1 MSNLLKD
8 CNKYF
13 HTKNLYEVLRV
24 TKKCHKTEL
33 RKAFYKLS
41 LLHHPD
47 RHDSESK
54 SEATKRF
61 QILSRVYSYMEN
73 EEKRKIYDE
82 TGAIDEDD
90 EITNKSY
97 NDWVEYWQLLFPKVT
112 TAQIDEF
119 CKKYKDSE
127 QETKDLIKIYNRSKG
142 DMDIIMETLILTS
155 YQDEAR
161 VRNLIEKLIAS
172 GKIDAFK
179 NYTHERP
186 EKAAKRAKR
195 ALEEEKLFAKE
206 QKKKS
211 KKQKD
216 GVDTEGGLDS
226 LAKSIQARHENA
238 LKSSE
243 NFLDKIAQK
252 YCSKQK
258 TTARKR
264 PANKPATSKRKK

>member
-1 MSNLLKD
+1 MVERTPSK
-8 CNKYF
+8 F
-13 HTKNLYEVLRV
+13 HKNIV
-24 TKKCHKTEL
+24 

-61 QILSRVYSYMEN
+61 QVLSRVYSYMED

-97 NDWVEYWQLLFPKVT
+97 DDWVKYWQLLFPKVT
-112 TAQIDEF
+112 TTQIDEF
-119 CKKYKDSE
+119 CK
-127 QETKDLIKIYNRSKG
+127 NRSKG
-142 DMDIIMETLILTS
+142 DMDIIMESLILTS

-161 VRNLIEKLIAS
+161 VRNLIDKLIAS
-172 GKIDAFK
+172 GKIEAFR

-186 EKAAKRAKR
+186 EKAAKRARR

-216 GVDTEGGLDS
+216 GVDIEEGLDS

-238 LKSSE
+238 L
-243 NFLDKIAQK
+243 NL
-252 YCSKQK
+252 QK
-258 TTARKR
+258 T
-264 PANKPATSKRKK
+264 S